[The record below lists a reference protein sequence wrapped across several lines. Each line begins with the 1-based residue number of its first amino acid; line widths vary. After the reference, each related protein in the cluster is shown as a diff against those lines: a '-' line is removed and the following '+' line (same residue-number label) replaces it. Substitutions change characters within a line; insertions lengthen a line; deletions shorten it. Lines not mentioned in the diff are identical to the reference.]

1 MVGPET
7 GWLPCPW
14 RKRSAGPARSQS
26 TPPIQLAHVTTA
38 PFSAI
43 LFDCDGV
50 LVDSEPITHRALRG
64 MLIELGWDISH
75 QETLERFVGKSF
87 LDERDIIAEHT
98 GHLIDE
104 EWIAKFRVRRDAA
117 LRADLTAIPGAV
129 EAVRAVAE
137 AMGQDFACV
146 SGADRGKIEMQ
157 LGIAGLDKLFG
168 DRVFSGME
176 TPRSKPAP
184 DVYLAAAA
192 ALGVDPSTTA
202 VIEDSASG
210 IQAGV
215 AAGATVFAF
224 APVGRSYSPAK
235 QLLAAGAHH
244 VVESMSELPAL
255 LLESHALPK
264 SA

>member
-1 MVGPET
+1 
-7 GWLPCPW
+7 
-14 RKRSAGPARSQS
+14 
-26 TPPIQLAHVTTA
+26 
-38 PFSAI
+38 
-43 LFDCDGV
+43 
-50 LVDSEPITHRALRG
+50 
-64 MLIELGWDISH
+64 
-75 QETLERFVGKSF
+75 
-87 LDERDIIAEHT
+87 
-98 GHLIDE
+98 
-104 EWIAKFRVRRDAA
+104 
-117 LRADLTAIPGAV
+117 
-129 EAVRAVAE
+129 
-137 AMGQDFACV
+137 
-146 SGADRGKIEMQ
+146 
-157 LGIAGLDKLFG
+157 
-168 DRVFSGME
+168 
-176 TPRSKPAP
+176 AP

-224 APVGRSYSPAK
+224 APVGRPYSPAK

>member
-1 MVGPET
+1 VNNA
-7 GWLPCPW
+7 
-14 RKRSAGPARSQS
+14 S
-26 TPPIQLAHVTTA
+26 
-38 PFSAI
+38 FSAI

-50 LVDSEPITHRALRG
+50 LVDSEPITHGVLRD
-64 MLIELGWDISH
+64 MLIELGWAISE

-87 LDERDIIAEHT
+87 LDERRIIQEHT

-104 EWIAKFRVRRDAA
+104 QWIEKFRVRRDAA
-117 LRADLTAIPGAV
+117 LRAGLAPIPGAV
-129 EAVRAVAE
+129 EAVRQVAE
-137 AMGQDFACV
+137 AMGQNFACV

-157 LGIAGLDKLFG
+157 LGIVGLSGLFG
-168 DRVFSGME
+168 DRIFSGME
-176 TPRSKPAP
+176 MARSKPAP

-202 VIEDSASG
+202 VVEDSVAG
-210 IQAGV
+210 IQSGV

-224 APVGRSYSPAK
+224 APIGRPYSPAA

-244 VVESMSELPAL
+244 VVESMTDLPSL
-255 LLESHALPK
+255 LLDTSEWPK

>member
-1 MVGPET
+1 M
-7 GWLPCPW
+7 W
-14 RKRSAGPARSQS
+14 
-26 TPPIQLAHVTTA
+26 TPSGDSKVASVERDSRRFPVRIDSVHVTNA

-50 LVDSEPITHRALRG
+50 LVDSEPITHRVLRE
-64 MLIELGWDISH
+64 MLIELGWDISE

-87 LDERDIIAEHT
+87 LDERRIIHEHS
-98 GHLIDE
+98 GHLIDVQWIE
-104 EWIAKFRVRRDAA
+104 EFRVRRDIA
-117 LRADLTAIPGAV
+117 LRAGLAPIPGAV
-129 EAVRAVAE
+129 DAVRQVAE
-137 AMGQDFACV
+137 AMGQNFACV

-157 LGIAGLDKLFG
+157 LAIAGLDGLFG

-176 TPRSKPAP
+176 MALSKPAP

-192 ALGVDPSTTA
+192 ALGVDPTTTA
-202 VIEDSASG
+202 VVEDSVAG
-210 IQAGV
+210 IQSGV

-224 APVGRSYSPAK
+224 SPVGRSYSPAE

-244 VVESMSELPAL
+244 VVESMSDLWRVLVDASTLPR
-255 LLESHALPK
+255 

>member
-1 MVGPET
+1 MLQEAQHFGRFHDRIESV
-7 GWLPCPW
+7 
-14 RKRSAGPARSQS
+14 
-26 TPPIQLAHVTTA
+26 HVTNDF
-38 PFSAI
+38 FSAI

-50 LVDSEPITHRALRG
+50 LVDSEPITHSVLRA
-64 MLIELGWDISH
+64 MLMELGWDISER
-75 QETLERFVGKSF
+75 ETLERFVGKSF
-87 LDERDIIAEHT
+87 LDERRIIHEHT

-104 EWIAKFRVRRDAA
+104 KWIEKFRVRRDAA
-117 LRADLTAIPGAV
+117 LRAGLAPIPGAV
-129 EAVRAVAE
+129 EAVRQVAE
-137 AMGQDFACV
+137 AMGQSFACV

-157 LGIAGLDKLFG
+157 LGIAGLDELFG

-176 TPRSKPAP
+176 MAHSKPAP

-202 VIEDSASG
+202 VVEDSVAG

-224 APVGRSYSPAK
+224 APVGRPYSPVE

-244 VVESMSELPAL
+244 VLECMSDLPSL
-255 LLESHALPK
+255 LLDVSTLRK